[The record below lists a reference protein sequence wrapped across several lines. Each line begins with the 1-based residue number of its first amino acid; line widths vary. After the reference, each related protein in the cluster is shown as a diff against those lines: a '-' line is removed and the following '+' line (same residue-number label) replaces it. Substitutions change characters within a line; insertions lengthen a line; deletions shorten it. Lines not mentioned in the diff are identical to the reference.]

1 MKTFFKKIPTT
12 VLAVMLLGALSHPGL
27 MASENTPGDA
37 ELLKVTR
44 KLETGQAV
52 KIVCL
57 GDSITAVTL
66 HTGNRMAWPELLDQ
80 GLRQLYPRANIKVLN
95 AGVSG
100 ITTPGALKNVDKE
113 VLEPKPALAI
123 VMLGMNDNSSGEE
136 KSMAAMEAIVTK
148 IKTANIPLMVCL
160 QNYASV
166 VAPPFNDARS
176 ALLLKLQVPIV
187 DCHSAFKLLF
197 DEGKKT
203 PGKWIDY
210 QLLMSD
216 GIHPNLEGQRLLT
229 QTIVKRLT
237 QKDLPLS
244 AIPGTQPSI
253 PLTLS
258 KAKEG
263 QSLVLTVFGLDDALV
278 LKAFRKVFSRAK
290 IKSTPR
296 SVKALTWE
304 TVKKNEPAFWQQNGD
319 DVLLVCFPEGET
331 LPAQEYYADL
341 SGFRRLLSQK
351 REIVW
356 VANSVLSNQPL
367 TQPAAE
373 REELMRRFASGMDVG
388 FIQREAKDVR
398 APEEI
403 IASWLLQQATLKPA
417 PKHTR

>member
-1 MKTFFKKIPTT
+1 MGI
-12 VLAVMLLGALSHPGL
+12 VLLGGLS
-27 MASENTPGDA
+27 TPCLNPPDDA
-37 ELLKVTR
+37 ELLKVVR
-44 KLETGQAV
+44 KLESGQAA

-66 HTGNRMAWPELLDQ
+66 HTGSRMAWPELMDQ

-123 VMLGMNDNSSGEE
+123 VMLGMNDKPSGEE
-136 KSMAAMEAIVTK
+136 KSMAALEAIINK
-148 IKTANIPLMVCL
+148 IRGANIPLMVCL
-160 QNYASV
+160 QNYASP
-166 VAPPFNDARS
+166 VAPPFNDARR
-176 ALLLKLQVPIV
+176 ALLMKLQVPIV
-187 DCHSAFKLLF
+187 DCHSAFKQLF

-203 PGKWIDY
+203 PEKWIDY

-216 GIHPNLEGQRLLT
+216 AIHPNLEGQRLLT

-244 AIPGTQPSI
+244 VIPGTQPLI
-253 PLTLS
+253 PLALS

-263 QSLVLTVFGLDDALV
+263 QSLILTVFGMDDAPV

-290 IKSTPR
+290 IKSSPR
-296 SVKALTWE
+296 SVKVLTWE
-304 TVKKNEPAFWQQNGD
+304 TVRKNEPAFWQQNGD
-319 DVLLVCFPEGET
+319 DLLLVCFPEDET
-331 LPAQEYYADL
+331 RPAQDYYADL
-341 SGFRRLLSQK
+341 SGFRRLMVQK

-356 VANSVLSNQPL
+356 IANSVLSNQPL
-367 TQPAAE
+367 TPPAAE
-373 REELMRRFASGMDVG
+373 REELMRRFAAGMDMG
-388 FIQREAKDVR
+388 FIQRDLKDVR

-403 IASWLLQQATLKPA
+403 IASWLLQQAALKPA